1 MAKGR
6 SMQVITI
13 DGPAGAGKSTLSRR
27 LAAELGWTYLD
38 TGAMYRAVGWAARR
52 RGVDPADPAALEELC
67 RGLRLEL
74 EGGRVLADGVDVTGE
89 IRTPE
94 VDALASA
101 VSRNPE
107 VRRRLSR
114 LQRELGARGRVVAEG
129 RDMGTVVF
137 PDAAVKFFVTAS
149 VAERAARR
157 RRQLLEKGR
166 DVPEAELRRQIRDRD
181 AADASRRVS
190 PLRPAADAV
199 IIDTTGQDLE
209 ASLAALLD
217 VVRERLQGRT
227 GRGPA
232 AS

>member
-1 MAKGR
+1 
-6 SMQVITI
+6 MQVITI